1 MFSLLWLFYL
11 FLISVVVAF
20 FTYVLFFRKRNLHDS
35 ISAQDKVKFI
45 KKHVPPTASKG
56 WHLNRVDSGL
66 RAWQKNLGSSTPPW
80 VPAVIYG
87 CSGIIPASQQEV
99 INILKQP
106 GLLMEWDPLVKDV
119 SKVTMA
125 TTQDVISISFKC
137 TSIIARTVRY
147 LRECFGGE
155 INAIYSRHWGID
167 TASASQA
174 WFMSTFV
181 EQVIPVEGALWSC
194 FLVSSIDNGDDEQTE
209 SLVTLVVA
217 PVSEFFASIPQLT
230 TSRVAGLQDF
240 LTHYKPDQSPTKS
253 TDSQASST
261 TLSSSVSD
269 DLVKDLRVHSGMP
282 SGNIDQ
288 VDLSGKV
295 MEHREMARKKHKRN
309 QWTTSNSCI
318 PDFLSSQ
325 SIENLLQRLNDIY
338 EATEGTDNWITV
350 GNIKGVDILKRPARA
365 GERPWDCLKGTSVV
379 CVPVH
384 YVLAYINSLE
394 YRGEWDDL
402 FLKGEIV
409 EQYDPISKVTRM
421 EYKPVWPAS
430 GRDFCSTILIRELAE
445 GVFGLAS
452 EAVEHENCPE
462 KRGLVRG
469 EVIIGGFVV
478 KELSSD
484 PPSCLVTYL
493 TRVDLKGNLPARLV
507 NRVTASQPQAVAV
520 LRDKLEALYQADVKS
535 SSEDE
540 MSPLQ
545 KEGADL
551 WVELMK
557 AKETRNPPRE
567 EAAAECEE
575 KGSLHGWSLVEKQNS
590 DSLQSG
596 IDMEE
601 RSVISDS
608 GEMYPITEENMQLPH
623 VDRHHIDYRTLGSQA
638 AANLLGEVLLASK
651 VEISMSEELSELV
664 SREREW
670 SYQSIEKDVVI
681 LRKVNP
687 GEKIN
692 SFLGKGMIKV
702 KPPTVWQAVRNHMT
716 RHVYDKM
723 LKKTKLLRQVDD
735 QTKIIYLHHETTQC
749 FVKQSRDFVVL
760 AAERVEPERYVLAAT
775 SVDMPELPPT
785 KEIIRGTIYSSGWII
800 EPVLQNGQLYSM
812 VSYLSQV
819 DFGGA
824 VPARLLNLVARRQ
837 PLCIAYLREYLEKME
852 R

>member
-1 MFSLLWLFYL
+1 MKS
-11 FLISVVVAF
+11 
-20 FTYVLFFRKRNLHDS
+20 N
-35 ISAQDKVKFI
+35 
-45 KKHVPPTASKG
+45 
-56 WHLNRVDSGL
+56 
-66 RAWQKNLGSSTPPW
+66 
-80 VPAVIYG
+80 
-87 CSGIIPASQQEV
+87 
-99 INILKQP
+99 
-106 GLLMEWDPLVKDV
+106 
-119 SKVTMA
+119 
-125 TTQDVISISFKC
+125 
-137 TSIIARTVRY
+137 
-147 LRECFGGE
+147 
-155 INAIYSRHWGID
+155 
-167 TASASQA
+167 SQA
-174 WFMSTFV
+174 WFMSSFI
-181 EQVIPVEGALWSC
+181 EQVIPAEGALWSC

-217 PVSEFFASIPQLT
+217 PVSQLFASIPQLT
-230 TSRVAGLQDF
+230 AGRVAGLQDYF
-240 LTHYKPDQSPTKS
+240 THYKPDQSPAKS
-253 TDSQASST
+253 VGSEASTT

-269 DLVKDLRVHSGMP
+269 DHVKDLRVHPATP
-282 SGNIDQ
+282 SGKLIADNDQ
-288 VDLSGKV
+288 EDAQAKLTEQKEVT
-295 MEHREMARKKHKRN
+295 RN
-309 QWTTSNSCI
+309 TMRRNEYTTSDSHI

-325 SIENLLQRLNDIY
+325 HVENLIQKLNEVY

-384 YVLAYINSLE
+384 YVLAYIYSLD

-402 FLKGEIV
+402 FLKGEVV
-409 EQYDPISKVTRM
+409 EQYDPISKVSRM

-430 GRDFCSTILIRELAE
+430 GRDFCNLVLLREFAE
-445 GVFGLAS
+445 GVFGVVT

-462 KRGLVRG
+462 QRGLVRG
-469 EVIIGGFVV
+469 EIIIGGFVV

-484 PPSCLVTYL
+484 PPSCLVTYI

-520 LRDKLEALYQADVKS
+520 LRDKLEALYQADVESGGKN
-535 SSEDE
+535 
-540 MSPLQ
+540 MSQIQ
-545 KEGADL
+545 KEGVDL

-557 AKETRNPPRE
+557 AKESRNPHRE
-567 EAAAECEE
+567 ENGEQEE
-575 KGSLHGWSLVEKQNS
+575 RESLQGWSLVETHYS
-590 DSLQSG
+590 ESLQSST
-596 IDMEE
+596 DMADKLEA
-601 RSVISDS
+601 SNISDS
-608 GEMYPITEENMQLPH
+608 GEMFPITEENMQLPLGK
-623 VDRHHIDYRTLGSQA
+623 VDRHHIDFRTLGSQA

-664 SREREW
+664 AREREW

-716 RHVYDKM
+716 RHVYDRM
-723 LKKTKLLRQVDD
+723 LKKTKLVRQIDD

-760 AAERVEPERYVLAAT
+760 TAERVEPERYVLAAT
-775 SVDMPELPPT
+775 SIEIPELPPT
-785 KEIIRGTIYSSGWII
+785 KEIIRGKIHSSGWII

-819 DFGGA
+819 DFGGV

-837 PLCIAYLREYLEKME
+837 PLCIAYLRDYLEKME